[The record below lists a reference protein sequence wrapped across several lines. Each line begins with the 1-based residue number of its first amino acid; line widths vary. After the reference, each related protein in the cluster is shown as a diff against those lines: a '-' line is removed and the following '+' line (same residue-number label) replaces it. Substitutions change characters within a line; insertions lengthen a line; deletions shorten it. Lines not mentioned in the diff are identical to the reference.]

1 MPSLKYDLKYDLKT
15 APALTQAQPLY
26 RGNLEKIADPRCQTV
41 PMAPS
46 DGWYLFGPL
55 VAIALVGLL
64 GVVFW
69 KLGLSWIEQ
78 ADDPYGRLSIFA
90 DPDDFGLLC
99 AAAVSDI
106 PDEAND
112 IRLLLA
118 DAGIRST
125 LGLRHD
131 GRYAVL
137 VFAEEL
143 EAARRL
149 ML

>member
-1 MPSLKYDLKYDLKT
+1 
-15 APALTQAQPLY
+15 
-26 RGNLEKIADPRCQTV
+26 
-41 PMAPS
+41 MAPS

-55 VAIALVGLL
+55 LAVALVGLL

-69 KLGLSWIEQ
+69 RLGLSWIEQ
-78 ADDPYGRLSIFA
+78 ADDPYGGLSIFT

-99 AAAVSDI
+99 PAAVTDTT
-106 PDEAND
+106 DEADD

-125 LGLRHD
+125 LGMRRD
-131 GRYAVL
+131 GRIAVL